1 MPKGKTGMLNR
12 SSHTS
17 RARAATA
24 AKLAG
29 LRGKEAGTTRKRSS
43 FDAAVN
49 IAKRFKPGKEKK

>member
-1 MPKGKTGMLNR
+1 MLNR